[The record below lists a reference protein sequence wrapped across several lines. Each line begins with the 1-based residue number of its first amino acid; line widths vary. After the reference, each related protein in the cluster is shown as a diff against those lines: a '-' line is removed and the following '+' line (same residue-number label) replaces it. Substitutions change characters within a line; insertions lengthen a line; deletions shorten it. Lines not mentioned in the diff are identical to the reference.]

1 MHDAGKII
9 GGLII
14 FLALITSPIWYNMA
28 SGKADYTPELKYVT
42 TEKQCVMPTEYMRA
56 RHMDL
61 LNEWRNAV
69 VRDGIRVHT
78 SHEGRKF
85 NISLTNTCM
94 DCHSNKTDFC
104 DQCHN
109 YSAVGQPNC
118 WDCHIVP
125 GEVQ

>member
-1 MHDAGKII
+1 MYDAGKII

-28 SGKADYTPELKYVT
+28 SGKADFVPQLKYVT
-42 TEKQCVMPTEYMRA
+42 SEKQCVMPTEYMKT

-61 LNEWRNAV
+61 LNTWRTEV
-69 VRDGIRVHT
+69 VRNGNRIFTSPDGR
-78 SHEGRKF
+78 EY
-85 NISLTNTCM
+85 NMSLTNTCM
-94 DCHSNKTDFC
+94 DCHSNKADFC

-118 WDCHIVP
+118 WDCHNVP
-125 GEVQ
+125 GEVK

>member
-56 RHMDL
+56 RQ
-61 LNEWRNAV
+61 A
-69 VRDGIRVHT
+69 
-78 SHEGRKF
+78 
-85 NISLTNTCM
+85 
-94 DCHSNKTDFC
+94 
-104 DQCHN
+104 
-109 YSAVGQPNC
+109 
-118 WDCHIVP
+118 
-125 GEVQ
+125 